1 MKLCIVT
8 KFFHSSNKEYEEQ
21 NNELE
26 KIMKKTL
33 TEAGRERNIYR
44 FLYNLELD
52 NSFSLEK
59 IDKLKE
65 ILKQI
70 TVIKRAYIYTDNKKV
85 IDLI

>member
-21 NNELE
+21 NNELG

-33 TEAGRERNIYR
+33 TEAGKRRDVHRINYT
-44 FLYNLELD
+44 FELD
-52 NSFSLEK
+52 NSFDLEK
-59 IDKLKE
+59 INKLQK
-65 ILKQI
+65 ILEQI

>member
-1 MKLCIVT
+1 MELCITT
-8 KFFHSSNKEYEEQ
+8 KYFHSNNKEYNNQ

-33 TEAGRERNIYR
+33 TEAGKRRNVFR
-44 FLYNLELD
+44 FNYNLQLN
-52 NSFSLEK
+52 NSFDLEK
-59 IDKLKE
+59 IEKLQK
-65 ILKQI
+65 ILEQI

>member
-8 KFFHSSNKEYEEQ
+8 KFFHSSNQEYEEQ

-33 TEAGRERNIYR
+33 TEAGSERDVYR
-44 FLYNLELD
+44 FKYNLELD
-52 NSFSLEK
+52 NSFSLKK
-59 IDKLKE
+59 IDKLQE
-65 ILKQI
+65 ILEQMDI
-70 TVIKRAYIYTDNKKV
+70 IQMAYIYTDNEIT

>member
-33 TEAGRERNIYR
+33 TEAGLNKDVYR
-44 FLYNLELD
+44 FIYNLELD

-59 IDKLKE
+59 IDKLQK
-65 ILKQI
+65 ILEQMTI
-70 TVIKRAYIYTDNKKV
+70 IRNAYIYTDNQIA

>member
-8 KFFHSSNKEYEEQ
+8 KFFHSSNEEYERQ

-33 TEAGRERNIYR
+33 TEAGLNKDVYR
-44 FLYNLELD
+44 FIYNLELD

-59 IDKLKE
+59 IDKLQE
-65 ILKQI
+65 ILEQMTI
-70 TVIKRAYIYTDNKKV
+70 IRNAYIYTDNQIA

>member
-8 KFFHSSNKEYEEQ
+8 KFFHSSNKEYEGQ

-33 TEAGRERNIYR
+33 TEAGVKRNVFR
-44 FLYNLELD
+44 FKYDLELD

-59 IDKLKE
+59 IDKLQE
-65 ILKQI
+65 ILEQMTIIRK
-70 TVIKRAYIYTDNKKV
+70 AYIYTDNQIA